1 MYAFNRVR
9 VMSNPEWPL
18 LFRARPESPPP
29 RDGPGQNPQNLRA
42 TTPITHEE
50 ARSQI
55 DALGSAAQKPEADLA
70 VAKAVLHRPLTREKP
85 AERSLVILSKSRYM
99 TQADLQGA
107 RHTREIP
114 PLTTRK
120 RKSKN
125 STKEAP
131 PGWADK
137 DDREWAKA
145 TSFLQAVVSWRG
157 RWIRLSGWGGEESTN
172 EDEELQNREE
182 TAYERFPLAETSGNI
197 RLSARRFAS
206 VSAAQGEQRMGRK
219 GKGKGSNAGSS

>member
-1 MYAFNRVR
+1 MDRYPVQEVDDWTATRPLHASLLKGDFLPICEKARKNGVAPQNIRPAWAEWGMYAFNRVR

-42 TTPITHEE
+42 TTPIAHEE

-99 TQADLQGA
+99 TQAGLEGA
-107 RHTREIP
+107 R
-114 PLTTRK
+114 LTTRK
-120 RKSKN
+120 RSPKTQQRKRHLGG
-125 STKEAP
+125 P
-131 PGWADK
+131 
-137 DDREWAKA
+137 
-145 TSFLQAVVSWRG
+145 
-157 RWIRLSGWGGEESTN
+157 IRT
-172 EDEELQNREE
+172 
-182 TAYERFPLAETSGNI
+182 TGNGQ
-197 RLSARRFAS
+197 RQRHSCRR
-206 VSAAQGEQRMGRK
+206 
-219 GKGKGSNAGSS
+219 